1 MSFFETFDL
10 AEIKS
15 RLNLEE
21 IVGRYVTLKPVGD
34 RLMAPCPFHQ
44 ETKASFSI
52 TPDRTFFYCF
62 GCQAKGD
69 VIEFYKNINGLDFAE
84 TITQLA
90 EEAGIKLKIKS
101 RTESGDEESSHSVC
115 RQVISLSTS
124 FFIKCLQS
132 PEGKKARDYLQERR
146 IDSRTAEK
154 FDLGWS
160 PDGWNKLK
168 NFLEKKGVSAQKGI
182 LAGVLS
188 QNQEGR
194 IYDRFRARLI
204 FPIHALSGKAVAFGG
219 RVTGDDQPKYINSS
233 ESPVY
238 TKGEHLYGLYQAR
251 QNIARSRRALL
262 TEGYLDVLALH
273 QYGFENSCGILG
285 TALTRDQVKRL
296 SGMAREVVLL
306 FDGDPAGQNA
316 ALKSAEMILKAG
328 LTCKVLIF
336 PEDDDA
342 HSLLCRKGTEALEKL
357 LQNTKDGLDFC
368 LGMLTKHNAPKEI
381 MTWVENF
388 IMDLN
393 DITWRSYYIP
403 RMAHSL
409 GMSEKEIRQKLD
421 HKTKINLGRQR
432 SAGLAPG
439 KAPEQRDR
447 ELLAFAVC
455 YPEYRTKLKQ
465 KNLDLVLYS
474 EWAKNFWDKLW
485 SMQEDSL
492 SGLNPDEA
500 DFFVH
505 SKMHK
510 HDFLG
515 DKSMVLAQVEEF
527 IDRCMSKM
535 SKENLKMALARA
547 QHCQDSEEIRR
558 ILGLLQKSF

>member
-84 TITQLA
+84 TVTQLA
-90 EEAGIKLKIKS
+90 EEAGIKLKKKS
-101 RTESGDEESSHSVC
+101 RIESGDEESSHSVC

-132 PEGKKARDYLQERR
+132 PEGKQARAYLQERQ

-160 PDGWNKLK
+160 PEGWNKLK
-168 NFLEKKGVSAQKGI
+168 NFLEKSGLSAQKGV

-194 IYDRFRARLI
+194 IFDRFRARLI
-204 FPIHALSGKAVAFGG
+204 FPIHALSGMAAAFGG
-219 RVTGDDQPKYINSS
+219 RVIDDGQPKYINSS

-285 TALTRDQVKRL
+285 TALTRFQVKRL
-296 SGMAREVVLL
+296 SGMTREVVLL

-328 LTCKVLIF
+328 LTCRVLIF
-336 PEDDDA
+336 PEADDA
-342 HSLLCRKGTEALEKL
+342 HSLLCRKGPEALEKL

-368 LGMLTKHNAPKEI
+368 LGMLTNHKAPKEI
-381 MTWVENF
+381 MIWVENF
-388 IMDLN
+388 IMDIDDLS
-393 DITWRSYYIP
+393 WRSYYIP
-403 RMAHSL
+403 RVAHSL
-409 GMSEKEIRQKLD
+409 GMSEKEIRQKFD
-421 HKTKINLGRQR
+421 RKTNPGRQT

-439 KAPEQRDR
+439 KATEQRDR

-455 YPEYRTKLKQ
+455 YPEYRARLKQ

-474 EWAKNFWDKLW
+474 DWAKSFWDKLW
-485 SMQEDSL
+485 PMQEDGL

-500 DFFVH
+500 DFFVN
-505 SKMHK
+505 SKMRM

-515 DKSMVLAQVEEF
+515 DKSIVLDQVEEF

-547 QHCQDSEEIRR
+547 QHNKDSDEIRR